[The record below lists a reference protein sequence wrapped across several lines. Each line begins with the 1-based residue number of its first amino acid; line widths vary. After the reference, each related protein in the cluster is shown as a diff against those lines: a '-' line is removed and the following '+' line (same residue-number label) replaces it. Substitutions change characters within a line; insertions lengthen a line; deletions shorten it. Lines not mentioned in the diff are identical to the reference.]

1 MHTCV
6 CSFSH
11 VQYKCTIYLTVIY
24 NWISFPFLLPVILLQ
39 RELIIWLISEFF
51 LILYVRSI
59 QMGLR
64 GKGQVMVFWF
74 NKWYSKQRND
84 YNAVVRLIL
93 MGGFRLP
100 DSHSP
105 ASTLALSL
113 LNSHSAHLLHP
124 SSPASQ
130 LTLCTPFASVLSG
143 FSTTSA
149 FSVSLPFFRPSDHVS
164 RNARGQG
171 HAGPFHET
179 THLKRPNDT
188 LMYPTMPRLLQLC
201 LRFDRYLRPNILVS
215 PILHVYA
222 LYNILRII
230 IFFLIGKT
238 TL

>member
-1 MHTCV
+1 MIFEATKWLQC
-6 CSFSH
+6 CRTSYSH
-11 VQYKCTIYLTVIY
+11 GRLSTSRFTLSGFYT
-24 NWISFPFLLPVILLQ
+24 
-39 RELIIWLISEFF
+39 
-51 LILYVRSI
+51 RS
-59 QMGLR
+59 
-64 GKGQVMVFWF
+64 
-74 NKWYSKQRND
+74 
-84 YNAVVRLIL
+84 
-93 MGGFRLP
+93 
-100 DSHSP
+100 
-105 ASTLALSL
+105 LSL

-201 LRFDRYLRPNILVS
+201 LRFGRYLRPNILVS

-222 LYNILRII
+222 LYNIILRII